1 MFGNTKRK
9 MQGHSKNNKTN
20 FFVITRTITGPD
32 IAVEIFI
39 KIFVKLATGTSR
51 KLRSTF
57 AGLTDGSASSVS
69 I

>member
-1 MFGNTKRK
+1 MFGNTKQKIQR
-9 MQGHSKNNKTN
+9 HSKNKLTN

-32 IAVEIFI
+32 IAVEIFME
-39 KIFVKLATGTSR
+39 IFVKLATGTSW

-69 I
+69 V